1 MRVKKLLFL
10 LVLLTIAGRAAAD
23 ELSVSSPVTLVAGAT
38 QEFALSFNA
47 TNTYSAY
54 QFDLILPKGVTVT
67 DKRLEGSR
75 IEVDMSKFYVS
86 HTLEM
91 SDGKTD
97 SDGKTTY
104 TFLSYSSSN
113 VNLKGTSGALLYI
126 KISAG
131 NDVSGT
137 LSASIENIKFA
148 ASGASGSI
156 GEGSATLSDVAFD
169 ITVQGL
175 PKVTAV
181 DKEITY
187 GEAVPAFDFI
197 CEDGLADGDKPA
209 SSLTLQTAEGTPVT
223 YDAST
228 KLDAGTYTIVVPASA
243 DNKYVAVNGTLT
255 VKQKVLEFDL
265 TQQVKATYSA
275 RNQRQQPVITNL
287 TNDERKMVH
296 VQTDTQGKETKD
308 VGTYTLIVKGVNN
321 KNYAIPSGDFSY
333 EFVIE
338 PYDISNLADTK
349 FKLTATLGDNDK
361 TITYDG
367 NVHTPQPTV
376 EAKFLGSKEG
386 EEFQA
391 DVTGLKFGYSF
402 AEPKDVGT
410 YQITSIDANGSK
422 NFKGVRS
429 LTDVSF
435 EITKAAGVDVT
446 VTANEGLTYS
456 GSPKQLVTPP
466 TEVVGGTLVY
476 ALAETDAEPADENY
490 SETIPTGTDSKTYK
504 VWYKVR
510 GDGNHN
516 DTAPK
521 SVEVTIGK
529 AAATVEFTG
538 WGSTLTYNGND
549 QLLVENDKF
558 TVNGGSL
565 VFVDEDNTTEI
576 PEANIKGKDA
586 GEYTIRYKVKG
597 NANHSDS
604 EVLEVKRKIEPK
616 ELILN
621 WQSTELVYNG
631 KTQKPNLS
639 LSGLIN
645 GDNDGGRT
653 WEFEGDRVNV
663 GTGYKA
669 TLKNIGNT
677 NYRLPAEGAST
688 TFSITAYDISTAP
701 EDWLTKETVS
711 AIEFDEAIH
720 KPVPKVRIQFEKK
733 DAIIDVTFSKYTYK
747 KDRVEVAEPKGYG
760 TYEIYAEGTG
770 NFKGTLRVG
779 EFQITK
785 TLAKTATV
793 TAKELSFTGE
803 AQMLIDVDASTL
815 VGGTML
821 YKKDGDADYSADIP
835 KATNAGTYKVY
846 YKVAPSESYDYVVDE
861 TRDYVEVTIAKVA
874 ATISLP
880 ENWAEALAYNGADQQ
895 LPDDSKFVKNG
906 GTEVHY
912 IVDGTDT
919 TDPASVTGKD
929 AKTYTFKYY
938 LKGDANHSD
947 SEQKEATRVINPL
960 VATLTWSNTALTY
973 NGAVQVPTA
982 EVSNKINGDACEVT
996 VEGGAKEYKAEGTYT
1011 ATATALSNANYQLPE
1026 TKTQAFTIAQ
1036 YDIKEN
1042 KAKLTIAA
1050 IDKVN
1055 YTGQEHKPVPTVT
1068 AEGITGDVTVT
1079 YTYADNINVGTGKV
1093 KIEGTGNFKGVL
1105 ESTDFDAESK
1115 TLTFEIDKAAGTAAT
1130 VTAKTGLVYNGG
1142 AQELITVT
1150 GDVTEGCKMMY
1161 KVDDATGFA
1170 ETLPTAIKAGTYTVS
1185 WYLDGGANYG
1195 STTAVNVTVEIAK
1208 ATLTVTADDKF
1219 KEYGADDPAFT
1230 LTYGTF
1236 LGSDTKENDIQTEPT
1251 AAVSGEHV
1259 NAGEYNIAVTGGAA
1273 DNYTFEYVTGKL
1285 TITKKTVGLSW
1296 SNTSFTYNNKE
1307 QAPTAT
1313 ATGLVGTDEC
1323 TVTVSGAKKDYS
1335 AEAYT
1340 ATATGL
1346 SNSNYQLPT
1355 EGTTQAFTIA
1365 QADFSDVVLNPA
1377 TLSNVTYNGRDQ
1389 KPTVAVTFGSEEVFT
1404 LDAATEY
1411 TVSYKLGDET
1421 VTSLTDAG
1429 TYTVVIDSKEKNFSA
1444 GQKTLTQTI
1453 DKANLSAAT
1462 VSVSGMEYTGTALTP
1477 TPTVTI
1483 NGTTVPASEYTVT
1496 SYENNINIGTA
1507 TVTVTAAADSKNFT
1521 AGTTATGSFSI
1532 YEPYVPPTFSTDE
1545 GSDIDAYPT
1554 SNDEVTV
1561 TQLSAGMLNG
1571 TEEIPSELNSS
1582 EGGTYKVTEVAS
1594 SAFRNM
1600 PADVVL
1606 TLPEGVKTSSPV
1618 KNVINGD
1625 GTCKELDLTQVKN
1638 FEPAKTLTVEKVT
1651 YKRQVKTEAITV
1663 CMPYEVDVPEGVTAY
1678 VLKGDTEG
1686 KVTFDLLEGTKVPAY
1701 LPCMLRREVPAGAR
1715 RNGLTAP
1722 EAVTIDLSARNVV
1735 VNPSAGDEV
1744 MKRDDFE
1751 LCGTTTGL
1759 THKEGYDLQAFILQ
1773 PDMTWKMT
1781 ASSAVEDAEKQYLA
1795 PFQAYLCS
1803 TRAISGSIDM
1813 QLDSTTGIDAVIN
1826 DNGEMM
1832 NDNEGWYDL
1841 NGHKLAGK
1849 PTTKGI
1855 YVKNGRKVVIK

>member
-10 LVLLTIAGRAAAD
+10 LVLLTIAGRVAAD
-23 ELSVSSPVTLVAGAT
+23 KLSVSSPVSVNAGQKTTDRIAINL
-38 QEFALSFNA
+38 E
-47 TNTYSAY
+47 NTGTYAAF
-54 QFDLILPKGVTVT
+54 QFDLTLPKGILLAQSEWETL
-67 DKRLEGSR
+67 DIYLENDRLTKTGPTT
-75 IEVDMSKFYVS
+75 YS
-86 HTLEM
+86 HTLEC
-91 SDGKTD
+91 SDPKTNA
-97 SDGKTTY
+97 DGSTTY
-104 TFLSYSSSN
+104 TAISYSLKNTPYQGNNGAIVSFVIEADN
-113 VNLKGTSGALLYI
+113 DANGNLT
-126 KISAG
+126 
-131 NDVSGT
+131 
-137 LSASIENIKFA
+137 ASISGIKFA
-148 ASGASGSI
+148 SSGGSG
-156 GEGSATLSDVAFD
+156 GVTEG
-169 ITVQGL
+169 
-175 PKVTAV
+175 
-181 DKEITY
+181 
-187 GEAVPAFDFI
+187 
-197 CEDGLADGDKPA
+197 
-209 SSLTLQTAEGTPVT
+209 
-223 YDAST
+223 AST
-228 KLDAGTYTIVVPASA
+228 KLDDVNFTISVTGLPTVKAENTTITYGDNPVSKFTLSGDYTGTDKPATSALTLKKDGEAVAVSSNLAVGTYEIVVPTGT
-243 DNKYVAVNGTLT
+243 NYKAVNGTLT
-255 VKQKVLEFDL
+255 VEQKELSFNTTGIKRSFNGKNSIPNPNINDSKVSDDDVHLRVTCEKECINVGTYTATITGIGGSASANYKLPETGLTYDFEVVAYNLNSINSNNEITIEPVDDITYDGTVKKPEPKVTVKFNKNSPNPSTAEVTGNYTYLPADPTNVGSYQISIEGTGNFTGSMSNIASFNIVQATAMPATVTGITGLKYTGAAQDL
-265 TQQVKATYSA
+265 VSVDNTTLKGAGMLYKLGETGDWTSTV
-275 RNQRQQPVITNL
+275 P
-287 TNDERKMVH
+287 
-296 VQTDTQGKETKD
+296 QGTD
-308 VGTYTLIVKGVNN
+308 VGTYKV
-321 KNYAIPSGDFSY
+321 YY
-333 EFVIE
+333 
-338 PYDISNLADTK
+338 
-349 FKLTATLGDNDK
+349 
-361 TITYDG
+361 
-367 NVHTPQPTV
+367 
-376 EAKFLGSKEG
+376 
-386 EEFQA
+386 
-391 DVTGLKFGYSF
+391 
-402 AEPKDVGT
+402 
-410 YQITSIDANGSK
+410 
-422 NFKGVRS
+422 
-429 LTDVSF
+429 
-435 EITKAAGVDVT
+435 KAAG
-446 VTANEGLTYS
+446 N
-456 GSPKQLVTPP
+456 
-466 TEVVGGTLVY
+466 
-476 ALAETDAEPADENY
+476 ENY
-490 SETIPTGTDSKTYK
+490 AESAEAGPI
-504 VWYKVR
+504 
-510 GDGNHN
+510 
-516 DTAPK
+516 
-521 SVEVTIGK
+521 EVTIGK

-538 WGSTLTYNGND
+538 WGNTLTYNGND
-549 QLLVENDKF
+549 QLLVENNKF

-565 VFVDEDNTTEI
+565 VFVDGDNTTEI

-677 NYRLPAEGAST
+677 NYRLPAEGTST

-747 KDRVEVAEPKGYG
+747 KDGVEVAEPKGYG
-760 TYEIYAEGTG
+760 TYEIDAEGTG

-821 YKKDGDADYSADIP
+821 YKKDGDADYSTTIP
-835 KATNAGTYKVY
+835 TATNAGKYKIY
-846 YKVAPSESYDYVVDE
+846 YKVVPSESYDYVVDE
-861 TRDYVEVTIAKVA
+861 TKDYVEVTIATVA

-880 ENWAEALAYNGADQQ
+880 ENWAEALTYNGADQQ

-996 VEGGAKEYKAEGTYT
+996 VEGGAKDYKAEGTYT

-1130 VTAKTGLVYNGG
+1130 VTAKTGLVYTGA

-1236 LGSDTKENDIQTEPT
+1236 QGSDTKENDIQTEPT

-1365 QADFSDVVLNPA
+1365 QADFSSVVLNPA
-1377 TLSNVTYNGRDQ
+1377 SLTNVTYNGMDQ
-1389 KPTVAVTFGSEEVFT
+1389 KPTVAVTFGSGEDAFT

-1841 NGHKLAGK
+1841 NGRKLAGK

>member
-23 ELSVSSPVTLVAGAT
+23 KLSVSSPVSVNAGQKTTDRIAINL
-38 QEFALSFNA
+38 E
-47 TNTYSAY
+47 NTGTYAAF
-54 QFDLILPKGVTVT
+54 QFDLTLPKGILLAQSEWETL
-67 DKRLEGSR
+67 DIYLENDRLTKTGPTT
-75 IEVDMSKFYVS
+75 YS
-86 HTLEM
+86 HTLEC
-91 SDGKTD
+91 SDPKTNA
-97 SDGKTTY
+97 DGSTTY
-104 TFLSYSSSN
+104 TAISYSLKNTPYQGNNGAIVSFVIEADN
-113 VNLKGTSGALLYI
+113 DANGNLT
-126 KISAG
+126 
-131 NDVSGT
+131 
-137 LSASIENIKFA
+137 ASISGIKFA
-148 ASGASGSI
+148 SSGGSG
-156 GEGSATLSDVAFD
+156 GVTEG
-169 ITVQGL
+169 
-175 PKVTAV
+175 
-181 DKEITY
+181 
-187 GEAVPAFDFI
+187 
-197 CEDGLADGDKPA
+197 
-209 SSLTLQTAEGTPVT
+209 
-223 YDAST
+223 AST
-228 KLDAGTYTIVVPASA
+228 KLDDVNFTISVTGLPTVKAENTTIIYGDNPVSKFTLSGDYTGTDKPATSALTLKKDGEAVAVSSNLAVGTYEIVVPTGT
-243 DNKYVAVNGTLT
+243 NYKAVNGTLT
-255 VKQKVLEFDL
+255 VEQKELSFNTTGIKRSFNGKSSIPNPNINDSKVSDDDVHLRVTCEKECINVGTYTATITGIGGSASANYKLPETGL
-265 TQQVKATYSA
+265 TYDFEVVAYNLNSTNLNNEITIEPVDDITYDGTVKKPEPKVTVKFNKDSPNPSTAEATGNYTYSPPEPTGVG
-275 RNQRQQPVITNL
+275 NYVINFEGIGNFTGTKLNI
-287 TNDERKMVH
+287 TSFNI
-296 VQTDTQGKETKD
+296 VQATAMPATVTGITGLKYTGAAQDLVSVDNTTLKGAGMLYKLGETGDWTSTVPQGKD
-308 VGTYTLIVKGVNN
+308 VGTYKV
-321 KNYAIPSGDFSY
+321 YY
-333 EFVIE
+333 
-338 PYDISNLADTK
+338 
-349 FKLTATLGDNDK
+349 
-361 TITYDG
+361 
-367 NVHTPQPTV
+367 
-376 EAKFLGSKEG
+376 
-386 EEFQA
+386 
-391 DVTGLKFGYSF
+391 
-402 AEPKDVGT
+402 
-410 YQITSIDANGSK
+410 
-422 NFKGVRS
+422 
-429 LTDVSF
+429 
-435 EITKAAGVDVT
+435 KAAG
-446 VTANEGLTYS
+446 N
-456 GSPKQLVTPP
+456 
-466 TEVVGGTLVY
+466 
-476 ALAETDAEPADENY
+476 ENY
-490 SETIPTGTDSKTYK
+490 AESAEAGPI
-504 VWYKVR
+504 
-510 GDGNHN
+510 
-516 DTAPK
+516 
-521 SVEVTIGK
+521 EVTIGK

-597 NANHSDS
+597 GANHSDS

-616 ELILN
+616 ELSVS

-631 KTQKPNLS
+631 KKQRPNLR
-639 LSGLIN
+639 LSGLIS
-645 GDNDGGRT
+645 GDNDGGRE
-653 WEFEGDRVNV
+653 WASEGDCKNV

-669 TLKNIGNT
+669 TLTKIGNT
-677 NYRLPAEGAST
+677 NYTLPAEGTST
-688 TFSITAYDISTAP
+688 EFSITAYDISTAP

-747 KDRVEVAEPKGYG
+747 KDEVEVAEPKGYG

-1365 QADFSDVVLNPA
+1365 QADFSSVVLNPA
-1377 TLSNVTYNGRDQ
+1377 SLTNVTYNGMDQ
-1389 KPTVAVTFGSEEVFT
+1389 KPTVAVTFGSGEDAFT

-1462 VSVSGMEYTGTALTP
+1462 VSMSGMEYTGTALTP

-1483 NGTTVPASEYTVT
+1483 NGTVVPASEYTV

-1507 TVTVTAAADSKNFT
+1507 TVTVTAAADAKNFT

-1606 TLPEGVKTSSPV
+1606 TLPEGVKTTSPV

-1735 VNPSAGDEV
+1735 VNPSDGDEV

-1781 ASSAVEDAEKQYLA
+1781 ASAAVADAEKEYLA

-1803 TRAISGSIDM
+1803 TRSISGSIDM

-1841 NGHKLAGK
+1841 NGLKLAGK